1 MSIFVSYLFVSY
13 LEAGKVA
20 VCQPSRSQEDTM
32 SLLDPMRMTS
42 APGALSRRDR
52 RSFKRVELRLTGRF
66 LTDHSEDHALIL
78 SPVPPE
84 SGQQIVC
91 YFDDLGRVVAQV
103 VRRTS
108 DGFAVHFNTST
119 LKRDKLAD
127 RLTWLLNKDTLGLEE
142 DRGATRYAATGQAIV
157 ILQDGSQLQCRLT
170 DISLT
175 GAAFEALGTPPYVG
189 DRVHTGNLLAEVV
202 RVAGKKFAVR
212 YLRGAEAA
220 E

>member
-1 MSIFVSYLFVSY
+1 
-13 LEAGKVA
+13 
-20 VCQPSRSQEDTM
+20 M
-32 SLLDPMRMTS
+32 SLPDPMRTTS
-42 APGALSRRDR
+42 APGARPRRDR

-66 LTDHSEDHALIL
+66 LTGQSEDHALVTSNVSCDGALIQ
-78 SPVPPE
+78 SPTPPE

-91 YFDDLGRVVAQV
+91 YFDELGRVVAQV

-157 ILQDGSQLQCRLT
+157 ILPDGSQLQCRLT

-175 GAAFEALGTPPYVG
+175 GAAFEALGTPPYIG